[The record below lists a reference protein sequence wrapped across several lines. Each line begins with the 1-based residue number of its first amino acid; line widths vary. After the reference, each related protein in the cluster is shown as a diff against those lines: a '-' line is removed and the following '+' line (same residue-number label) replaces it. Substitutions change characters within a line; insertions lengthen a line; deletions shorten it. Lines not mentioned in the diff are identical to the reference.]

1 MTEHELENKIM
12 HENKGKII
20 NKSDNI
26 YGLEQFA
33 DDCREMGI
41 DLSQKQL
48 LQFEKYY
55 ELLIK
60 WNSLMN
66 LTAITEHEEVLKKH
80 FLDSLSIVK
89 TVDMTKIHTLMDVGT
104 GAGFPGIPLKISYP
118 HLKVVLL
125 DSLGKRVKFL
135 NHVTEE
141 LGLEDISAIH
151 GRAED
156 FARQEKYRESFDL
169 CVSRAVANLS
179 SLSEYCIPYTKKN
192 NLFISYKSG
201 KVEEELDAAR
211 RAVSLLGGKVEKVCR
226 FMLTDAGERA
236 LVVIRKEKST
246 PKKYPRKAGLPAK
259 EPL

>member
-1 MTEHELENKIM
+1 
-12 HENKGKII
+12 
-20 NKSDNI
+20 
-26 YGLEQFA
+26 
-33 DDCREMGI
+33 MGI
-41 DLSQKQL
+41 DLSEKQL

-55 ELLIK
+55 ELLTE
-60 WNSLMN
+60 WNSFMN

-80 FLDSLSIVK
+80 FLDSLSIAKAVK
-89 TVDMTKIHTLMDVGT
+89 MEDIHTVMDIGT

-135 NHVTEE
+135 NHVINE

-156 FARQEKYRESFDL
+156 FARQAEYREQFDL

-179 SLSEYCIPYTKKN
+179 SLSEYCLPYTRKN
-192 NLFISYKSG
+192 CLFVSYKSG
-201 KVEEELDAAR
+201 KVEEEMENAK
-211 RAVSLLGGKVEKVCR
+211 RAISLLGGKVEHVSK

-236 LVVIRKEKST
+236 LVVIRKEKHTSN
-246 PKKYPRKAGLPAK
+246 KYPRKAGLPSR

>member
-1 MTEHELENKIM
+1 
-12 HENKGKII
+12 
-20 NKSDNI
+20 
-26 YGLEQFA
+26 
-33 DDCREMGI
+33 MGI
-41 DLSQKQL
+41 DLSEKQL

-55 ELLIK
+55 DLLTE
-60 WNSLMN
+60 WNSFMN

-89 TVDMTKIHTLMDVGT
+89 AVKMEDIHTTMDIGT

-118 HLKVVLL
+118 HLKVILL

-135 NHVTEE
+135 NHVINE

-156 FARQEKYRESFDL
+156 FARQAEYREQFDL

-179 SLSEYCIPYTKKN
+179 SLSEYCLPYTRKN
-192 NLFISYKSG
+192 CLFVSYKSG
-201 KVEEELDAAR
+201 KVEEELENAK
-211 RAVSLLGGKVEKVCR
+211 RAISLLGGKVEHVSK

-236 LVVIRKEKST
+236 LVVIRKEKHT
-246 PKKYPRKAGLPAK
+246 PNKYPRKAGLPSR

>member
-1 MTEHELENKIM
+1 
-12 HENKGKII
+12 
-20 NKSDNI
+20 
-26 YGLEQFA
+26 
-33 DDCREMGI
+33 MGI
-41 DLSQKQL
+41 DLSEKQF

-55 ELLIK
+55 ELLTE
-60 WNSLMN
+60 WNSFMN

-89 TVDMTKIHTLMDVGT
+89 AVKMEDIHTVMDIGT

-135 NHVTEE
+135 NHVINE

-156 FARQEKYRESFDL
+156 FARQAEYREQFDL

-179 SLSEYCIPYTKKN
+179 SLSEYCLPYTRQN
-192 NLFISYKSG
+192 CLFVSYKSG
-201 KVEEELDAAR
+201 KVEEELENAK
-211 RAVSLLGGKVEKVCR
+211 RAISLLGGKVEYVSK

-236 LVVIRKEKST
+236 LVVIRKEKHT
-246 PKKYPRKAGLPAK
+246 PNKYPRKAGLPSR

>member
-1 MTEHELENKIM
+1 M
-12 HENKGKII
+12 
-20 NKSDNI
+20 SI
-26 YGLEQFA
+26 YGIEEFA
-33 DDCREMGI
+33 GDCREMGI
-41 DLSQKQL
+41 DLSEKQL

-55 ELLIK
+55 ELLTE
-60 WNSLMN
+60 WNSFMN

-89 TVDMTKIHTLMDVGT
+89 AVKMEDIHTVMDIGT

-135 NHVTEE
+135 NHVINE

-156 FARQEKYRESFDL
+156 FARQAEYREQFDL

-179 SLSEYCIPYTKKN
+179 SLSEYCLPYTRKN
-192 NLFISYKSG
+192 CLFVSYKSG
-201 KVEEELDAAR
+201 KVEEELENAK
-211 RAVSLLGGKVEKVCR
+211 RAISLLGGKVEHVSK

-236 LVVIRKEKST
+236 LVVIRKEKHT
-246 PKKYPRKAGLPAK
+246 PNKYPRKAGLPSR

>member
-1 MTEHELENKIM
+1 
-12 HENKGKII
+12 
-20 NKSDNI
+20 
-26 YGLEQFA
+26 
-33 DDCREMGI
+33 MGI
-41 DLSQKQL
+41 DLSEKQF

-55 ELLIK
+55 ELLTE
-60 WNSLMN
+60 WNSFMN

-80 FLDSLSIVK
+80 FFDSLSIVK
-89 TVDMTKIHTLMDVGT
+89 AVKMEDIHTVMDIGT

-135 NHVTEE
+135 NHVINE

-156 FARQEKYRESFDL
+156 FARQAEYREQFDL

-179 SLSEYCIPYTKKN
+179 SLSEYCLPYTRKN
-192 NLFISYKSG
+192 CLFVSYKSG
-201 KVEEELDAAR
+201 KVEEELENAK
-211 RAVSLLGGKVEKVCR
+211 RAISLLGGKVEYVSK

-236 LVVIRKEKST
+236 LVVIRKEKHT
-246 PKKYPRKAGLPAK
+246 PNKYPRKAGLPSR

>member
-1 MTEHELENKIM
+1 
-12 HENKGKII
+12 
-20 NKSDNI
+20 
-26 YGLEQFA
+26 
-33 DDCREMGI
+33 MGI
-41 DLSQKQL
+41 DLSEKQF

-55 ELLIK
+55 ELLTE
-60 WNSLMN
+60 WNSFMN

-80 FLDSLSIVK
+80 FLDSLTIVK
-89 TVDMTKIHTLMDVGT
+89 AVKMEDIHTVMDIGT

-135 NHVTEE
+135 NHVINE

-156 FARQEKYRESFDL
+156 FARQAEYREQFDL

-179 SLSEYCIPYTKKN
+179 SLSEYCLPYTRKN
-192 NLFISYKSG
+192 CLFVSYKSG
-201 KVEEELDAAR
+201 KVEEELENAK
-211 RAVSLLGGKVEKVCR
+211 RAISLLGGKVEYVSK

-236 LVVIRKEKST
+236 LVVIRKEKHT
-246 PKKYPRKAGLPAK
+246 PNKYPRKAGLPSR

>member
-1 MTEHELENKIM
+1 
-12 HENKGKII
+12 
-20 NKSDNI
+20 
-26 YGLEQFA
+26 
-33 DDCREMGI
+33 MGI
-41 DLSQKQL
+41 ILSENQL

-55 ELLIK
+55 ELLVE
-60 WNSLMN
+60 WNAFMN

-89 TVDMTKIHTLMDVGT
+89 AVNMKDIHTIMDIGT

-118 HLKVVLL
+118 HLKVLLL

-135 NHVTEE
+135 NHVIEE
-141 LGLEDISAIH
+141 LGLKDISAIH

-156 FARQEKYRESFDL
+156 FARQPEYRESFDL

-179 SLSEYCIPYTKKN
+179 SLSEYCIPYTKKD

-201 KVEEELDAAR
+201 KIEEELESAK
-211 RAVSLLGGKVEKVCR
+211 RAISLLGGKVENLCR
-226 FMLTDAGERA
+226 FTLTDAGERT
-236 LVVIRKEKST
+236 LVVIRKEKLT
-246 PKKYPRKAGLPAK
+246 PKRYPRKAGMPSK

>member
-1 MTEHELENKIM
+1 MAV
-12 HENKGKII
+12 
-20 NKSDNI
+20 
-26 YGLEQFA
+26 YGIEEFA
-33 DDCREMGI
+33 GDCREMGI
-41 DLSQKQL
+41 ILSEDQL

-55 ELLIK
+55 KLLVE
-60 WNSLMN
+60 WNTFMN

-89 TVDMTKIHTLMDVGT
+89 TVNMKDIHTVMDIGT

-135 NHVTEE
+135 NHVIGE

-156 FARQEKYRESFDL
+156 FARQAEYRESFDL

-179 SLSEYCIPYTKKN
+179 SLSEYCIPYTKKD

-201 KVEEELDAAR
+201 KIEEELETAK
-211 RAVSLLGGKVEKVCR
+211 RAISLLGGKVENLCK
-226 FMLTDAGERA
+226 FALTDAGERT
-236 LVVIRKEKST
+236 LVVIRKEKPT
-246 PKKYPRKAGLPAK
+246 PKKYPRKAGLPSR

>member
-1 MTEHELENKIM
+1 
-12 HENKGKII
+12 
-20 NKSDNI
+20 
-26 YGLEQFA
+26 
-33 DDCREMGI
+33 MGI
-41 DLSQKQL
+41 DLSEKQL

-55 ELLIK
+55 DLLK
-60 WNSLMN
+60 EWNSFMN

-89 TVDMTKIHTLMDVGT
+89 AVKMEDIYTVMDIGT

-135 NHVTEE
+135 NHVINE

-156 FARQEKYRESFDL
+156 FARQAEYREQFDL

-179 SLSEYCIPYTKKN
+179 SLSEYCLPYTRKN
-192 NLFISYKSG
+192 CLFVSYKSG
-201 KVEEELDAAR
+201 KVEEEMENAK
-211 RAVSLLGGKVEKVCR
+211 RAISLLGGKVEHVSK

-236 LVVIRKEKST
+236 LVVIRKEKHT
-246 PKKYPRKAGLPAK
+246 PNKYPRKAGLPSR

>member
-1 MTEHELENKIM
+1 
-12 HENKGKII
+12 
-20 NKSDNI
+20 
-26 YGLEQFA
+26 
-33 DDCREMGI
+33 MGS
-41 DLSQKQL
+41 DLSEKQF

-55 ELLIK
+55 ELLTE
-60 WNSLMN
+60 WNSFMN

-89 TVDMTKIHTLMDVGT
+89 AVKMEDIHTVMDIGT

-135 NHVTEE
+135 NHVINE

-156 FARQEKYRESFDL
+156 FARQAEYREQFDL

-179 SLSEYCIPYTKKN
+179 SLSEYCLPYTRKN
-192 NLFISYKSG
+192 CLFVSYKSG
-201 KVEEELDAAR
+201 KVEEELENAK
-211 RAVSLLGGKVEKVCR
+211 RAISLLGGKVEYVSK

-236 LVVIRKEKST
+236 LVVIRKEKHT
-246 PKKYPRKAGLPAK
+246 PNKYPRKAGLPSR

>member
-1 MTEHELENKIM
+1 M
-12 HENKGKII
+12 
-20 NKSDNI
+20 SI
-26 YGLEQFA
+26 YRIEEFA
-33 DDCREMGI
+33 GDCREMGI
-41 DLSQKQL
+41 DLSEKQF

-55 ELLIK
+55 ELLTE
-60 WNSLMN
+60 WNSFMN

-89 TVDMTKIHTLMDVGT
+89 AVKMEDIHTVMDIGT

-135 NHVTEE
+135 NHVINE

-156 FARQEKYRESFDL
+156 FARQAEYREQFDL

-179 SLSEYCIPYTKKN
+179 SLSEYCLPYTRKN
-192 NLFISYKSG
+192 CLFVSYKSG
-201 KVEEELDAAR
+201 KVEEELENAK
-211 RAVSLLGGKVEKVCR
+211 RAISLLGGKVEYVSK

-236 LVVIRKEKST
+236 LVVIRKEKHT
-246 PKKYPRKAGLPAK
+246 PNKYPRKAGLPSR

>member
-1 MTEHELENKIM
+1 
-12 HENKGKII
+12 
-20 NKSDNI
+20 
-26 YGLEQFA
+26 
-33 DDCREMGI
+33 MGI
-41 DLSQKQL
+41 DLSEKQL

-55 ELLIK
+55 ELLTE
-60 WNSLMN
+60 WNSFMN

-80 FLDSLSIVK
+80 FLDSLSIAKAVK
-89 TVDMTKIHTLMDVGT
+89 MEDIHTVMDIGT

-135 NHVTEE
+135 NHVINE

-156 FARQEKYRESFDL
+156 FARQAEYREQFDL

-179 SLSEYCIPYTKKN
+179 SLSEYCLPYTRKN
-192 NLFISYKSG
+192 CLFVSYKSG
-201 KVEEELDAAR
+201 KVEEELENAK
-211 RAVSLLGGKVEKVCR
+211 RAILLLGGKVEYVSK

-236 LVVIRKEKST
+236 LVVIRKEKHTSN
-246 PKKYPRKAGLPAK
+246 KYPRKAGLPSR

>member
-1 MTEHELENKIM
+1 
-12 HENKGKII
+12 
-20 NKSDNI
+20 
-26 YGLEQFA
+26 
-33 DDCREMGI
+33 MGI
-41 DLSQKQL
+41 ILSENQL

-55 ELLIK
+55 ELLVE
-60 WNSLMN
+60 WNAFMN

-89 TVDMTKIHTLMDVGT
+89 AVNMEDIHTIMDVGT

-118 HLKVVLL
+118 HLKVLLL

-135 NHVTEE
+135 NHVIEE
-141 LGLEDISAIH
+141 LGLKDISAIH

-156 FARQEKYRESFDL
+156 FARQPEYRESFDL

-179 SLSEYCIPYTKKN
+179 SLSEYCIPYTKKD

-201 KVEEELDAAR
+201 KIEEELESAK
-211 RAVSLLGGKVEKVCR
+211 RAISLLGGKVENLCR
-226 FMLTDAGERA
+226 FTLTDAGERT
-236 LVVIRKEKST
+236 LVVIRKEKLT
-246 PKKYPRKAGLPAK
+246 PKRYPRKAGMPSK

>member
-1 MTEHELENKIM
+1 
-12 HENKGKII
+12 
-20 NKSDNI
+20 
-26 YGLEQFA
+26 
-33 DDCREMGI
+33 MGI
-41 DLSQKQL
+41 DLSEKQF

-55 ELLIK
+55 ELLTE
-60 WNSLMN
+60 WNSFMN

-89 TVDMTKIHTLMDVGT
+89 AVKMEDIHTTMDIGT

-135 NHVTEE
+135 NHVINE

-156 FARQEKYRESFDL
+156 FARQAEYREQFDL

-179 SLSEYCIPYTKKN
+179 SLSEYCLPYTRKN
-192 NLFISYKSG
+192 CLFVSYKSG
-201 KVEEELDAAR
+201 KVEEELENAK
-211 RAVSLLGGKVEKVCR
+211 RAISLLGGKVEYVSK

-236 LVVIRKEKST
+236 LVVIRKEKHT
-246 PKKYPRKAGLPAK
+246 PNKYPRKAGLPSR

>member
-1 MTEHELENKIM
+1 
-12 HENKGKII
+12 
-20 NKSDNI
+20 
-26 YGLEQFA
+26 
-33 DDCREMGI
+33 MGI
-41 DLSQKQL
+41 DLSEKQF

-55 ELLIK
+55 ELLTE
-60 WNSLMN
+60 WNSFMN

-89 TVDMTKIHTLMDVGT
+89 AVKMEDIHTVMDIGT

-135 NHVTEE
+135 NHVINE

-156 FARQEKYRESFDL
+156 FARQAEYREQFDL

-179 SLSEYCIPYTKKN
+179 SLSEYCLPYTRKN
-192 NLFISYKSG
+192 CLFVSYKSG
-201 KVEEELDAAR
+201 KVEEELENAK
-211 RAVSLLGGKVEKVCR
+211 RAISLLGGKVEYVSK

-236 LVVIRKEKST
+236 LVVIRKEKHT
-246 PKKYPRKAGLPAK
+246 PNKYPRKAGLPSR
-259 EPL
+259 EPCLLYTSPSPRDA